1 MTKPVD
7 FRCIRKC
14 HSLSENR
21 GLGWG
26 GGGGVMRQNSIK
38 SPIEW
43 YLIFFRT
50 FMMLSQQY
58 QALRNTI

>member
-7 FRCIRKC
+7 FRCIRKFYN
-14 HSLSENR
+14 LSENR
-21 GLGWG
+21 GLRRG
-26 GGGGVMRQNSIK
+26 GDVMRQNSIQ